1 MEAIKKVDV
10 VISAVKGPQLTDQLN
25 IIKAIKEVGTI
36 KSFSPSEFGNNV
48 DRNHAVE
55 PAKTIFAT
63 KEKIRRAI
71 EVEGIPYTFVSGNC
85 FANFF
90 CQVWGS
96 RALLPSKG

>member
-85 FANFF
+85 FAIFF

>member
-85 FANFF
+85 FAIFF
-90 CQVWGS
+90 AKFGAAGPYC
-96 RALLPSKG
+96 PSKG